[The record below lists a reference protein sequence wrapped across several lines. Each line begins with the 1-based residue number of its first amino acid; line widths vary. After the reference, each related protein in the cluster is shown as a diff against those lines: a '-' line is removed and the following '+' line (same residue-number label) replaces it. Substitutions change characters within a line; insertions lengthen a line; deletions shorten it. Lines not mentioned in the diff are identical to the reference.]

1 MRCVGQPTHRSVHR
15 GKTRLCIELGD
26 TARSVRTRLNYGS
39 SRVWIRG
46 QGAPA
51 QAGGK
56 LRMKVSYEVRPSQ
69 SPWLRV
75 MRLVGQPTGR
85 SVHRGTTGP
94 CIELRNHFFVGP
106 TLSCQGEGNSV
117 VERQRRVRCHPHGV
131 RGHAHGRKLF
141 SRKLGDPR
149 NIRFVWD
156 GSVGEGEMPQ
166 VRHVRSWEVRQ
177 SHSTCE
183 AGEQSRTDNGSG
195 VRGGNGTDQGERQTV
210 VIGPDTGPGFQI
222 ARTVWRTS
230 NDSTGSGRLEPVGT
244 TLVII
249 QGKSRMQ

>member
-1 MRCVGQPTHRSVHR
+1 
-15 GKTRLCIELGD
+15 
-26 TARSVRTRLNYGS
+26 
-39 SRVWIRG
+39 
-46 QGAPA
+46 
-51 QAGGK
+51 
-56 LRMKVSYEVRPSQ
+56 MKVSYEVRSSQ

-94 CIELRNHFFVGP
+94 CIELRNHFSVGP
-106 TLSCQGEGNSV
+106 TLSYHGEGNSG

-131 RGHAHGRKLF
+131 RGHVHGRKLF

-166 VRHVRSWEVRQ
+166 CRHVRSWEVRQ
-177 SHSTCE
+177 SRSTCE
-183 AGEQSRTDNGSG
+183 AGEQSRTDNGCG
-195 VRGGNGTDQGERQTV
+195 VRGGKGTDQGERQTV
-210 VIGPDTGPGFQI
+210 VIGPDTEPGFQI

-230 NDSTGSGRLEPVGT
+230 NDSTGSGRLDPNVT
-244 TLVII
+244 RLVII
-249 QGKSRMQ
+249 